1 MSYRDS
7 YALLNRIWDLPAEDM
22 IRERTLWDR
31 IDADGIK
38 AIKIVDKT
46 AEKALHQ
53 YHYEQAG
60 DLVRLVQQ
68 DPAYGM
74 GSQQNPDREQMVR
87 TAIAQLNSIPGRPD
101 WAKIDAGEI
110 RLEAPESSVCIAID
124 DIGVKKQKDERQ
136 KPEAGKHRNK
146 DDPEWCH
153 STAAKITDSRLNRKA
168 PGKKYV
174 ETTNVHIVAGSRHYV
189 ITTAQGLEH
198 AFMLLMAFLLQN
210 DLIRN
215 HDIVF
220 FTDGAKCIQS
230 CIEKYFRG
238 HKYLLI
244 LDFYHLIKHCEQ
256 GLSMAISKPAIR
268 NQVLYGNLSGM
279 LWNGKTDQAI
289 KYLSELPDSAVK
301 NKAQLQDVI
310 DYLERKKEGITT
322 LSIRRWLG
330 MKIGSRDVEKDNDII
345 VASRQKHNGMSWNRE
360 GSSNLSALTAMTRNG
375 QMNSFLYGRKINFAP
390 CILQCSGGSAVA
402 FA

>member
-46 AEKALHQ
+46 AEEALHK
-53 YHYEQAG
+53 YHFEQTG
-60 DLVRLVQQ
+60 DLVKLAQQ

-74 GSQQNPDREQMVR
+74 GSPQNPDREQMVR

-110 RLEAPESSVCIAID
+110 LLEAPESSVCIAID
-124 DIGVKKQKDERQ
+124 DIGVKKQKDKRQ
-136 KPEAGKHRNK
+136 KKEAGKLRNK
-146 DDPEWCH
+146 DNPEWCH
-153 STAAKITDSRLNRKA
+153 RTAGKITEARLNRKA

-174 ETTNVHIVAGSRHYV
+174 ETTNVHIVTGSRHYV

-198 AFMLLMAFLLQN
+198 AFMLLMAFLLGN

-220 FTDGAKCIQS
+220 FTDGAKCIQN
-230 CIEKYFRG
+230 CIEKHFRG
-238 HKYLLI
+238 HDYLLI

-268 NQVLYGNLSGM
+268 NEVLYGNLSGM

-289 KYLSELPDSAVK
+289 KYLSELPESAIK
-301 NKAQLQDVI
+301 NKTQLEGVV
-310 DYLERKKEGITT
+310 DYLERKKVGITE
-322 LSIRRWLG
+322 LSVRRWFG

-345 VASRQKHNGMSWNRE
+345 VANRQKHNGMSWNRE

-375 QMNSFLYGRKINFAP
+375 QMNSFLHGLKINFAP
-390 CILQCSGGSAVA
+390 CIQQCSRGSAVA

>member
-1 MSYRDS
+1 MFILSL
-7 YALLNRIWDLPAEDM
+7 AA
-22 IRERTLWDR
+22 
-31 IDADGIK
+31 GI
-38 AIKIVDKT
+38 T
-46 AEKALHQ
+46 SL
-53 YHYEQAG
+53 
-60 DLVRLVQQ
+60 
-68 DPAYGM
+68 
-74 GSQQNPDREQMVR
+74 
-87 TAIAQLNSIPGRPD
+87 QLR
-101 WAKIDAGEI
+101 
-110 RLEAPESSVCIAID
+110 R
-124 DIGVKKQKDERQ
+124 
-136 KPEAGKHRNK
+136 
-146 DDPEWCH
+146 
-153 STAAKITDSRLNRKA
+153 
-168 PGKKYV
+168 
-174 ETTNVHIVAGSRHYV
+174 
-189 ITTAQGLEH
+189 GL
-198 AFMLLMAFLLQN
+198 
-210 DLIRN
+210 LIRN

-220 FTDGAKCIQS
+220 FTDGAKCIQDN
-230 CIEKYFRG
+230 IKKYFCG
-238 HKYLLI
+238 HEYLLI

-279 LWNGKTDQAI
+279 LWNGKTDQAV

-301 NKAQLQDVI
+301 NKAHLKDVI

-390 CILQCSGGSAVA
+390 CFQQCSRGSALA

>member
-124 DIGVKKQKDERQ
+124 DIGVKKQKDKRQ
-136 KPEAGKHRNK
+136 KPEAGKQRNK

-153 STAAKITDSRLNRKA
+153 STAAKLTDSRLNRKA

-220 FTDGAKCIQS
+220 FTDGAKCIQDG
-230 CIEKYFRG
+230 IKKYFSG

>member
-7 YALLNRIWDLPAEDM
+7 FCLLNRIWNLPEADM
-22 IRERTLWDR
+22 LKERTLWDR
-31 IDADGIK
+31 IDAEGIRAIK
-38 AIKIVDKT
+38 AVDNA
-46 AEKALHQ
+46 AEKALHK

-60 DLVRLVQQ
+60 DLVKLAKQ
-68 DPAYGM
+68 DPAYGR
-74 GSQQNPDREQMVR
+74 GSPQNPDMEQKIR
-87 TAIAQLNSIPGRPD
+87 TAIAQLNSIPDRPE
-101 WAKIDAGEI
+101 WAMLDAGEI
-110 RLEAPESSVCIAID
+110 RIESKDSSVCIAID
-124 DIGVKKQKDERQ
+124 DIGVKKQKDKRQ
-136 KPEAGKHRNK
+136 KPEAEKQGNK

-153 STAAKITDSRLNRKA
+153 RTAAKLTDARLDRKA
-168 PGKKYV
+168 PRKKYV
-174 ETTNVHIVAGSRHYV
+174 ETTNVHIVTGSRHYV

-220 FTDGAKCIQS
+220 FTDGAKCIQDN
-230 CIEKYFRG
+230 IKKYFCG
-238 HKYLLI
+238 HEYLLI

-279 LWNGKTDQAI
+279 LWNGKTDQAV

-360 GSSNLSALTAMTRNG
+360 GSSNLSALTAMIRNG
-375 QMNSFLYGRKINFAP
+375 QMNSFILGKKLNFSP
-390 CILQCSGGSAVA
+390 RYLQCSIGSVLA

>member
-124 DIGVKKQKDERQ
+124 DIGVKKQKDKRQ
-136 KPEAGKHRNK
+136 KPEAGKQRNK

-153 STAAKITDSRLNRKA
+153 STAAKLTDSRLNRKA

-268 NQVLYGNLSGM
+268 NQALYGNLSGM

>member
-7 YALLNRIWDLPAEDM
+7 FGLLNRIWDLPEEDM
-22 IRERTLWDR
+22 LKERTLWYR
-31 IDADGIK
+31 IDAEGIK
-38 AIKIVDKT
+38 AIKAVDRT
-46 AEKALHQ
+46 AEKALHK

-60 DLVRLVQQ
+60 DLMKLAKQ

-74 GSQQNPDREQMVR
+74 GSPQNPNREQRIR
-87 TAIAQLNSIPGRPD
+87 TAVSQLNSMPGRPD
-101 WAKIDAGEI
+101 WAKIDAGKI

-124 DIGVKKQKDERQ
+124 DIGVKKQKDKRQ
-136 KPEAGKHRNK
+136 KKEAGKLRNK
-146 DDPEWCH
+146 DNPEWCH
-153 STAAKITDSRLNRKA
+153 RTAGKITEARLNRKA

-174 ETTNVHIVAGSRHYV
+174 ETTNVHIVTGSRHYV

-198 AFMLLMAFLLQN
+198 AFMLLMAFLLGN

-220 FTDGAKCIQS
+220 FTDGAKCIQN
-230 CIEKYFRG
+230 CIEKHFRG
-238 HKYLLI
+238 HDYLLI

-268 NQVLYGNLSGM
+268 NEVLYGNLSGM

-289 KYLSELPDSAVK
+289 KYLSELPESAIK
-301 NKAQLQDVI
+301 NKTQLEGVV
-310 DYLERKKEGITT
+310 DYLERKKVGITE
-322 LSIRRWLG
+322 LSVRRWFG

-345 VASRQKHNGMSWNRE
+345 VANRQKHNGMSWNRE

-375 QMNSFLYGRKINFAP
+375 QMNSFLHGLKINFAP
-390 CILQCSGGSAVA
+390 CIQQCSRGSAVA

>member
-7 YALLNRIWDLPAEDM
+7 FCLLNRIWNLPEADM
-22 IRERTLWDR
+22 LKERTLWDR
-31 IDADGIK
+31 IDAEGIRAIK
-38 AIKIVDKT
+38 AVDNA
-46 AEKALHQ
+46 AEKALHK

-60 DLVRLVQQ
+60 DLVKLAKQ
-68 DPAYGM
+68 DPAYGR
-74 GSQQNPDREQMVR
+74 GSPQNPDREHRIR
-87 TAIAQLNSIPGRPD
+87 TAVAQLNSMPGRPD

-124 DIGVKKQKDERQ
+124 DIGVKKQKDKRQ
-136 KPEAGKHRNK
+136 KKEAGKLRNK
-146 DDPEWCH
+146 DNPEWCH
-153 STAAKITDSRLNRKA
+153 RTAGKITEARLNRKA

-174 ETTNVHIVAGSRHYV
+174 ETTNVHIVTGSRHYV

-198 AFMLLMAFLLQN
+198 AFMLLMAFLLGN

-220 FTDGAKCIQS
+220 FTDGAKCIQN
-230 CIEKYFRG
+230 CIEKHFRG
-238 HKYLLI
+238 HDYLLI

-268 NQVLYGNLSGM
+268 NEVLYGNLSGM

-289 KYLSELPDSAVK
+289 KYLSELPESAIK
-301 NKAQLQDVI
+301 NKTQLEGVV
-310 DYLERKKEGITT
+310 DYLERKKVGITE
-322 LSIRRWLG
+322 LSVRRWFG

-345 VASRQKHNGMSWNRE
+345 VANRQKHNGMSWNRE

-375 QMNSFLYGRKINFAP
+375 QMNSFLHGLKINFAP
-390 CILQCSGGSAVA
+390 CIQQCSRGSAVA

>member
-7 YALLNRIWDLPAEDM
+7 FGLLNRIWDLPEEDM
-22 IRERTLWDR
+22 LKERTLWDR
-31 IDADGIK
+31 IDAEGIK
-38 AIKIVDKT
+38 AIKAVDRT
-46 AEKALHQ
+46 AEKALHK

-60 DLVRLVQQ
+60 DLMKLAKQ

-74 GSQQNPDREQMVR
+74 GSPQNPNREQRIR
-87 TAIAQLNSIPGRPD
+87 TAVSQLNSMPGRPD

-124 DIGVKKQKDERQ
+124 DIGVKKQKDKRQ
-136 KPEAGKHRNK
+136 KKEAGKLRNK
-146 DDPEWCH
+146 DNPEWCH
-153 STAAKITDSRLNRKA
+153 RTAGKITEARLNRKA

-174 ETTNVHIVAGSRHYV
+174 ETTNVHIVTGSRHYV

-198 AFMLLMAFLLQN
+198 AFMLLMAFLLGN

-220 FTDGAKCIQS
+220 FTDGAKCIQN
-230 CIEKYFRG
+230 CIEKHFRG
-238 HKYLLI
+238 HDYLLI

-268 NQVLYGNLSGM
+268 NEVLYGNLSGM

-289 KYLSELPDSAVK
+289 KYLSELPESAIK
-301 NKAQLQDVI
+301 NKTQLEGVV
-310 DYLERKKEGITT
+310 DYLERKKVGITE
-322 LSIRRWLG
+322 LSVRRWFG

-345 VASRQKHNGMSWNRE
+345 VANRQKHNGMSWNRE

-375 QMNSFLYGRKINFAP
+375 QMNSFLHGLKINFAP
-390 CILQCSGGSAVA
+390 CIQQCSRGSAVA

>member
-7 YALLNRIWDLPAEDM
+7 FGLLNRIWDLPEEDM
-22 IRERTLWDR
+22 LKERTLWDR
-31 IDADGIK
+31 IDAEGIK
-38 AIKIVDKT
+38 AIKAVDRT
-46 AEKALHQ
+46 AEKALHK

-60 DLVRLVQQ
+60 DLMKLAKQ

-74 GSQQNPDREQMVR
+74 GSPQNPNREQRIR
-87 TAIAQLNSIPGRPD
+87 TAVSQLNSMPGRPD
-101 WAKIDAGEI
+101 WAKIDAGKI

-124 DIGVKKQKDERQ
+124 DIGVKKQKDKRQ
-136 KPEAGKHRNK
+136 KKEAGKLRNK
-146 DDPEWCH
+146 DNPEWCH
-153 STAAKITDSRLNRKA
+153 RTAGKITEARLNRKA

-174 ETTNVHIVAGSRHYV
+174 ETTNVHIVTGSRHYV
-189 ITTAQGLEH
+189 ITTAQRLEH
-198 AFMLLMAFLLQN
+198 AFMLLMAFLLGN

-220 FTDGAKCIQS
+220 FTDGAKCIQN
-230 CIEKYFRG
+230 CIEKHFRG
-238 HKYLLI
+238 HDYLLI

-268 NQVLYGNLSGM
+268 NEVLYGNLSGM

-289 KYLSELPDSAVK
+289 KYLSELPESAIK
-301 NKAQLQDVI
+301 NKTQLEGVV
-310 DYLERKKEGITT
+310 DYLERKKVGITE
-322 LSIRRWLG
+322 LSVRRWFG

-345 VASRQKHNGMSWNRE
+345 VANRQKHNGMSWNRE

-375 QMNSFLYGRKINFAP
+375 QMNSFLHGLKINFAP
-390 CILQCSGGSAVA
+390 CIQQCSRGSAVA

>member
-110 RLEAPESSVCIAID
+110 LLEAPESSVCIAID
-124 DIGVKKQKDERQ
+124 DIGVKKQKDKRQ
-136 KPEAGKHRNK
+136 KPEAGKQRNK

-153 STAAKITDSRLNRKA
+153 STAAKLTDSRLNRKA

>member
-124 DIGVKKQKDERQ
+124 DIGVKKQKDKRQ
-136 KPEAGKHRNK
+136 KPEAGKQRNK

-153 STAAKITDSRLNRKA
+153 STAAKLTDSRLNRKA

-360 GSSNLSALTAMTRNG
+360 GSSNLSALTAMSRNG

>member
-7 YALLNRIWDLPAEDM
+7 FGLLNRIWDLPEEDM
-22 IRERTLWDR
+22 LKERTLWDR
-31 IDADGIK
+31 IDAEGIK
-38 AIKIVDKT
+38 AIKAVDRT
-46 AEKALHQ
+46 AEKALHK

-60 DLVRLVQQ
+60 DLMKLAKQ

-74 GSQQNPDREQMVR
+74 GSPQNPNREQRIR
-87 TAIAQLNSIPGRPD
+87 TAVSQLNSMPGRPD
-101 WAKIDAGEI
+101 WAKIDAGKI

-124 DIGVKKQKDERQ
+124 DIGVKKQKDKRQ
-136 KPEAGKHRNK
+136 KKEAGKLRNK
-146 DDPEWCH
+146 DNPEWCH
-153 STAAKITDSRLNRKA
+153 RTAGKITEARLNRKA

-174 ETTNVHIVAGSRHYV
+174 ETTNVHIVTGSRHYV

-198 AFMLLMAFLLQN
+198 AFMLLMAFLLGN

-220 FTDGAKCIQS
+220 FTDGAKCIQN
-230 CIEKYFRG
+230 CIEKHFRG
-238 HKYLLI
+238 HDYLLI

-268 NQVLYGNLSGM
+268 NEVLYGNLSGM

-289 KYLSELPDSAVK
+289 KYLSELPESAIK
-301 NKAQLQDVI
+301 NKTQLEGVV
-310 DYLERKKEGITT
+310 DYLERKKVGITE
-322 LSIRRWLG
+322 LSVRRWFG

-345 VASRQKHNGMSWNRE
+345 VANRQKHNGMSWNRE

-390 CILQCSGGSAVA
+390 CIPQCSRGSAVA